1 MRAVQHLIIPKER
14 VGVVI
19 GKNGKTKTEIE
30 TKTETKINLDTETG
44 EITIELRENHEDPFL
59 IWKAKD
65 IIHAIGRGFSPERA
79 LRLLDSECILD
90 VIDITQFSGRS
101 QSGMRRLRGRVIG
114 KGGKTRETIEEYT
127 GADISVY
134 GKTMSLIG
142 HPHQISIAR
151 RAIILLLEGSPHQT
165 VYRYLDSK
173 KKDIKEKEMYLWER
187 EQ

>member
-1 MRAVQHLIIPKER
+1 
-14 VGVVI
+14 
-19 GKNGKTKTEIE
+19 
-30 TKTETKINLDTETG
+30 
-44 EITIELRENHEDPFL
+44 
-59 IWKAKD
+59 
-65 IIHAIGRGFSPERA
+65 
-79 LRLLDSECILD
+79 
-90 VIDITQFSGRS
+90 
-101 QSGMRRLRGRVIG
+101 MRRLRGRVIG

-134 GKTMSLIG
+134 GKTTSLIG

-173 KKDIKEKEMYLWER
+173 KRDIKEKEMYLWER